1 MGSFIF
7 MVLGQIYGDG
17 TTEEVSEFLSTIM
30 NGLILI
36 FQKDTV
42 SSIIDITIGAAVAL
56 LICYFYM
63 DLTAKES
70 IDMITMDKLVV
81 TCIKLVV
88 GCAILIYLP
97 TIMMY
102 LFRFANAT
110 YETIRDADFKL
121 QFGNSSGPLARGF
134 YFGKDEWPKYEDVQS
149 DFEEIFKSKLTALP
163 VTLSYILKLLI
174 PYVLLFVSKLG
185 AFFIAVS
192 NALSLVLYTVFSPI
206 AVANCFDGGAKSEAM
221 RYLKKFLAKGI
232 SFAVIVAALKASEII
247 GNALLYNSLH
257 DMGITK
263 LELTK
268 EGLDAAMD
276 MGLMVQLCVVRVSAV
291 GAMFTGDRLAQ
302 SIVGSHDGH

>member
-63 DLTAKES
+63 DLTAKAS

-88 GCAILIYLP
+88 GCAILI
-97 TIMMY
+97 
-102 LFRFANAT
+102 
-110 YETIRDADFKL
+110 FKL